1 MTVITF
7 LIITYKDMKKK
18 TFFVLGLAALAMF
31 SCNKATESV
40 GVCQLPEYY
49 ARIAADT
56 SKENNSIEIIIR
68 FRIGHNADECDHSCY
83 TAMANQNTHMNC
95 RGRGNACPV
104 EIKIGK
110 SSTHQKTPT
119 FEAEVDSL
127 WEPTTEDYYPVP
139 ARSLV
144 VLDAPEG
151 SPYYLN
157 IPEQTLVRDSLTDRF
172 TFTGLFFSE
181 TAAYSNN

>member
-1 MTVITF
+1 MRKTMIIVSVLVIV
-7 LIITYKDMKKK
+7 L
-18 TFFVLGLAALAMF
+18 FVA
-31 SCNKATESV
+31 CNKTTSKEDV
-40 GVCQLPEYY
+40 NPLPKEY
-49 ARIAADT
+49 ARIGNLGAKESDT
-56 SKENNSIEIIIR
+56 PIEITIT
-68 FRIGHNADECDHSCY
+68 FTVGHDASDCDNSCCRIWD
-83 TAMANQNTHMNC
+83 QQTHIPC
-95 RGRGNACPV
+95 QGSGNACPV
-104 EIKIGK
+104 TIKIGGKK
-110 SSTHQKTPT
+110 STQKSPA
-119 FEAEVDSL
+119 FDAEVDSL